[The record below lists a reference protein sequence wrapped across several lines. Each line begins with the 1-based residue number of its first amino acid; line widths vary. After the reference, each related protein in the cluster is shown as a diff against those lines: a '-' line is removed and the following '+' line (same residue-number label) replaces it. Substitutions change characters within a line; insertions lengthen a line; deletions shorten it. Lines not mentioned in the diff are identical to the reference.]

1 MIARRDHAALAGR
14 ACGAGLGRWTGI
26 ATALAVISVSSLA
39 AVGCRQS
46 DMAPVSGRVT
56 FEGRP
61 VPKAIVRFLPES
73 RPMAA
78 AGTDDDGR
86 YRLTTRRPMDG
97 AYIGRHKVVVTPW
110 MPGVGDTSGVTA
122 EPVRPDIPQL
132 VRDVISTPLA
142 VEVTAKGPNEFEFD
156 LAKHAGPKR

>member
-1 MIARRDHAALAGR
+1 MIFRRDRAALAGR
-14 ACGAGLGRWTGI
+14 VRGAGFGRCKGI
-26 ATALAVISVSSLA
+26 AIALVVIFVSSLA
-39 AVGCRQS
+39 AAGCRRS

-61 VPKAIVRFLPES
+61 VPKAIVRFVPES

-97 AYIGRHKVVVTPW
+97 AYIGRHKVIVTAW
-110 MPGVGDTSGVTA
+110 MPGAGDTSGVAA
-122 EPVRPDIPQL
+122 EPERPDIPK
-132 VRDVISTPLA
+132 VFRNAVTSPLN
-142 VEVTAKGPNEFEFD
+142 VEVTAEGPNQFDFE
-156 LAKHAGPKR
+156 LAKQAAAKR

>member
-1 MIARRDHAALAGR
+1 MITRRDHAALAGR
-14 ACGAGLGRWTGI
+14 ARGAGLGRWTGI

-78 AGTDDDGR
+78 AGTGDDGR

-110 MPGVGDTSGVTA
+110 MPGVGDASGVTA

>member
-1 MIARRDHAALAGR
+1 MIVGRDRVSRARRARGVGHAR
-14 ACGAGLGRWTGI
+14 CKGI
-26 ATALAVISVSSLA
+26 AIALVVIVVSSLA
-39 AVGCRQS
+39 AAGCRRS

-61 VPKAIVRFLPES
+61 VPKAIVRFVPES

-97 AYIGRHKVVVTPW
+97 AYIGRHKVIVTAW
-110 MPGVGDTSGVTA
+110 MPGAGDTSGVSA
-122 EPVRPDIPQL
+122 EPERPDIPK
-132 VRDVISTPLA
+132 VFHNADTSPLA
-142 VEVTAKGPNEFEFD
+142 VEVTAEGPNQFDFE
-156 LAKHAGPKR
+156 LAKQAAAKR

>member
-1 MIARRDHAALAGR
+1 MIVGRARAEIAGR
-14 ACGAGLGRWTGI
+14 AIGVGHARCTVI
-26 ATALAVISVSSLA
+26 ATALAVIFVSSLA
-39 AVGCRQS
+39 AAGCRRS

-61 VPKAIVRFLPES
+61 VPKAIVRFMPES

-97 AYIGRHKVVVTPW
+97 ASIGRHKVIVTPW
-110 MPGVGDTSGVTA
+110 MPGAGDTSGVTA
-122 EPVRPDIPQL
+122 EPVRPDIPK
-132 VRDVISTPLA
+132 VFRNAATSPLA
-142 VEVTAKGPNEFEFD
+142 VEVTPKGPNQFDFE
-156 LAKHAGPKR
+156 LAKQAAAKR

>member
-1 MIARRDHAALAGR
+1 MIVGRDHAAIAGPAR
-14 ACGAGLGRWTGI
+14 GAGLGRCKGI
-26 ATALAVISVSSLA
+26 AIALAVIFVSSLA
-39 AVGCRQS
+39 AVGCRRS

-61 VPKAIVRFLPES
+61 VPKAIVRFVPES

-97 AYIGRHKVVVTPW
+97 AYIGRHKVVVAPW
-110 MPGVGDTSGVTA
+110 MPGAGDTSGVTA
-122 EPVRPDIPQL
+122 EPVRPDIPK
-132 VRDVISTPLA
+132 VFHNSETSPLA
-142 VEVTAKGPNEFEFD
+142 VEVTAEGPNQFDFE
-156 LAKHAGPKR
+156 LAKEAAAKR

>member
-1 MIARRDHAALAGR
+1 MIVWLDHAALAGR
-14 ACGAGLGRWTGI
+14 ARGAGLGRCTGI
-26 ATALAVISVSSLA
+26 VTALAVISVLSLA

-97 AYIGRHKVVVTPW
+97 AYIGRHKVVVAPW
-110 MPGVGDTSGVTA
+110 MPGTGDTSGVTA
-122 EPVRPDIPQL
+122 EPERPDIPKI
-132 VRDVISTPLA
+132 VRDTDSTPLA
-142 VEVTAKGPNEFEFD
+142 VEVTAKGPNEFDFD
-156 LAKHAGPKR
+156 LAKHVGKKR

>member
-1 MIARRDHAALAGR
+1 MIVWLDHAALAGR
-14 ACGAGLGRWTGI
+14 ARGAGLGRCTGTV
-26 ATALAVISVSSLA
+26 TALAVISVLSLA

-97 AYIGRHKVVVTPW
+97 AYIGRHKVVVAPW
-110 MPGVGDTSGVTA
+110 MPGTGDTSGVTA
-122 EPVRPDIPQL
+122 EPERPDIPKI
-132 VRDVISTPLA
+132 VRDTDSTPLA
-142 VEVTAKGPNEFEFD
+142 VEVTAKGPNEFDFD
-156 LAKHAGPKR
+156 LAKHAGKKR

>member
-1 MIARRDHAALAGR
+1 MIFRRDDAAFAGR
-14 ACGAGLGRWTGI
+14 ARRAGLGRCTGI
-26 ATALAVISVSSLA
+26 ATALAVISVSGLA
-39 AVGCRQS
+39 AVGCRRS

-56 FEGRP
+56 CEGRP

-110 MPGVGDTSGVTA
+110 MPGAGDTSGVTA
-122 EPVRPDIPQL
+122 EPERPDIPKI
-132 VRDVISTPLA
+132 VRDTDSTPLA
-142 VEVTAKGPNEFEFD
+142 VEVTATGPNEFDFD
-156 LAKHAGPKR
+156 LAKHAGTKR

>member
-1 MIARRDHAALAGR
+1 MIVRRDHAAFVGR
-14 ACGAGLGRWTGI
+14 ARGVGIGRCTGI
-26 ATALAVISVSSLA
+26 ATALAVVCGLSLA

-86 YRLTTRRPMDG
+86 YRLTTRRPLDG
-97 AYIGRHKVVVTPW
+97 AYIGLHKVVVAPW

-122 EPVRPDIPQL
+122 EPERPDIPKI
-132 VRDVISTPLA
+132 VRDANSTPLA
-142 VEVTAKGPNEFEFD
+142 VEVTAAGPNEFDFD
-156 LAKHAGPKR
+156 LGKHAGTKR

>member
-1 MIARRDHAALAGR
+1 MIVWLDHAALAGR
-14 ACGAGLGRWTGI
+14 ARGAGLGRFTGI
-26 ATALAVISVSSLA
+26 VTALAVVCVSSLA
-39 AVGCRQS
+39 ASGCRQS

-61 VPKAIVRFLPES
+61 VPKAIVRFLPEL

-97 AYIGRHKVVVTPW
+97 AYIGRHKVVVAPW
-110 MPGVGDTSGVTA
+110 MPGTGDTSGVTA
-122 EPVRPDIPQL
+122 EPERPDIPKI
-132 VRDVISTPLA
+132 VRDTDSTPLA
-142 VEVTAKGPNEFEFD
+142 VEVTAKGPNEFDFD
-156 LAKHAGPKR
+156 LAKHAGKKR

>member
-1 MIARRDHAALAGR
+1 LAF
-14 ACGAGLGRWTGI
+14 
-26 ATALAVISVSSLA
+26 ISVWSLA
-39 AVGCRQS
+39 AVGCRRS
-46 DMAPVSGRVT
+46 DMVPVSGRVT

-97 AYIGRHKVVVTPW
+97 AYIGRHKVVVAPW
-110 MPGVGDTSGVTA
+110 MPKTTDTSDVTA
-122 EPVRPDIPQL
+122 KPERPDIPKI
-132 VRDVISTPLA
+132 VRDANSTPLT
-142 VEVTAKGPNEFEFD
+142 VEVTAAGPNEFDFD
-156 LAKHAGPKR
+156 LAKHAGTKR